1 MERVDKIRN
10 HPLWK
15 ESLTQIE
22 KMEADRIFCKHD
34 AVHFLDVAR
43 IAYIENL
50 EKHLGFP
57 KAWIYAA
64 ALLHDIGRHL
74 QYTKG
79 IPHEKAS
86 AELAA
91 VILRDCGFAETERE
105 PILRAIDGH
114 REKETAGAEDLA
126 GVIYRA
132 DKASRSCMFCHA
144 AGECNWSDEK
154 KNLSL
159 SV

>member
-1 MERVDKIRN
+1 MERMDKIRN

-22 KMEADRIFCKHD
+22 KLEADRIFCKHD
-34 AVHFLDVAR
+34 TVHFLDVAR
-43 IAYIENL
+43 IAYIEIL
-50 EKHLGFP
+50 EKHLDIP
-57 KAWIYAA
+57 KAWVYAA

-74 QYTKG
+74 QYTQG
-79 IPHEKAS
+79 IPHEKAG
-86 AELAA
+86 AELAE
-91 VILRDCGFAETERE
+91 VILKDCGFAEAEWG
-105 PILRAIDGH
+105 PILRAIDSH
-114 REKETAGAEDLA
+114 REKGTAQADDLA

-144 AGECNWSDEK
+144 AEECNWSDEK